1 MNGSTF
7 GITPNATLEKI
18 LLSTEGVLTFTC
30 RLDVG
35 DGIAGDTIAGAD
47 IKYWSSVGDR
57 VRYIYVNKNSFILIA
72 NDRPFLLRKIGFQ
85 SRILKELLDAERRKA
100 NQEQ

>member
-1 MNGSTF
+1 MNDSTF

-35 DGIAGDTIAGAD
+35 DGVAGNTIAGAD
-47 IKYWSSVGDR
+47 NKYWSSVGDR
-57 VRYIYVNKNSFILIA
+57 VRCRGQTQYSSCPRWIYLPESPWDLGSVSTIETAISG
-72 NDRPFLLRKIGFQ
+72 RQ
-85 SRILKELLDAERRKA
+85 
-100 NQEQ
+100 